1 MKVKKYLSSVVVLVF
16 IFLFFSSFF
25 RPYQI
30 DIWEDLEVFHQ
41 AIALTFHPAEDGDF
55 KPVRTDSKE
64 LVDAAKRLSETKL
77 PAYFEK
83 KENTA
88 LKEEVLK
95 SIKTLLEQSSELH
108 NLAKTEKTTNEVL
121 LVALKE
127 LHSTYH
133 QIEELDSKARK
144 N

>member
-1 MKVKKYLSSVVVLVF
+1 MKTKNHLPLVLFLLCLLLSS
-16 IFLFFSSFF
+16 FSK
-25 RPYQI
+25 PYQI
-30 DIWEDLEVFHQ
+30 DIWESLEVFHQ

-55 KPVRTDSKE
+55 KPVRTDSNE
-64 LVDAAKRLSETKL
+64 LVDAAKLLSSTKL

-83 KENTA
+83 KENAA

-95 SIKTLLEQSSELH
+95 NIKMLVQQSSELH
-108 NLAKTEKTTNEVL
+108 KLAKTGKTTNETL
-121 LVALKE
+121 LVALKK